1 MKRFFFLLLVLIM
14 TDSVVSGHSLITSDS
29 TKTTAIEKRIL
40 TEEEFRAEY
49 RKILLDLELF
59 SLKSDM
65 YCCKICDIWNGAIY
79 DDNYKYNGKYVKDFN
94 EAIELYQLDRLKE
107 DTYYEYKKY
116 SEEIKKAIKSI
127 NKHPQQC
134 QIAFDELLQ
143 LGILADE
150 LYNYAISPSGS
161 YKSYS
166 TETKELYK
174 QIRRKLYELEMKYT
188 D

>member
-65 YCCKICDIWNGAIY
+65 YCSMY
-79 DDNYKYNGKYVKDFN
+79 FM
-94 EAIELYQLDRLKE
+94 Q
-107 DTYYEYKKY
+107 
-116 SEEIKKAIKSI
+116 
-127 NKHPQQC
+127 
-134 QIAFDELLQ
+134 
-143 LGILADE
+143 
-150 LYNYAISPSGS
+150 GS
-161 YKSYS
+161 VTVTSARS
-166 TETKELYK
+166 A
-174 QIRRKLYELEMKYT
+174 R
-188 D
+188 